1 MKRELDS
8 LLEGLRTAAVPAGF
22 LDDVEKGV
30 WRRIAAGD
38 MLAQNPQ
45 LRVSFQVISVAAAFL
60 VGILLGVDV
69 AESAQTTQSFL
80 VEEMNLLPPGPG
92 GMLL

>member
-8 LLEGLRTAAVPAGF
+8 LLDELRTAAVPAGL
-22 LDDVEKGV
+22 LDDVERGV
-30 WRRIAAGD
+30 WQRIAARD
-38 MLAQNPQ
+38 VLAQNPQ
-45 LRVSFQVISVAAAFL
+45 LRLSFQVLSIAAAFL

-69 AESAQTTQSFL
+69 ADSAQANQSFL
-80 VEEMNLLPPGPG
+80 VEEVNLLPPGPG

>member
-8 LLEGLRTAAVPAGF
+8 LLEDLRTAAVPAGL

-30 WRRIAAGD
+30 WQRIAARD
-38 MLAQNPQ
+38 VLAQSPQ
-45 LRVSFQVISVAAAFL
+45 LRLSFQVISVAAAFL

-69 AESAQTTQSFL
+69 AESAPTTQSFL

>member
-1 MKRELDS
+1 
-8 LLEGLRTAAVPAGF
+8 
-22 LDDVEKGV
+22 
-30 WRRIAAGD
+30 
-38 MLAQNPQ
+38 
-45 LRVSFQVISVAAAFL
+45 

-69 AESAQTTQSFL
+69 AESAPTTQSFL